1 MKLKQYFLGGNM
13 KTITL
18 EAWRLRWLLDHLDVE
33 AMRIQQ
39 DLMNEESLKD
49 GIRRIENKEELEM
62 IDSITNK
69 LQQSV

>member
-1 MKLKQYFLGGNM
+1 M

>member
-1 MKLKQYFLGGNM
+1 MI
-13 KTITL
+13 TITV

-49 GIRRIENKEELEM
+49 GVRRIENKEELEM
-62 IDSITNK
+62 INSITNTM
-69 LQQSV
+69 QAGGII